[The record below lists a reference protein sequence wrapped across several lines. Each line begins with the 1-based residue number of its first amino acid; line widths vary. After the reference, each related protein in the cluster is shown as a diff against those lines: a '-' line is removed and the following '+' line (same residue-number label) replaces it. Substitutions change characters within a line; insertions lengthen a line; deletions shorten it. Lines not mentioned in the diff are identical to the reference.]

1 MVFIDNG
8 VKRNKKMKIIITEKQ
23 HKLIVEALGVPD
35 SILDAAEEFYD
46 IFLNKIK
53 DIKLKRDKYEFEDSV
68 DIVLGDKT
76 KINIDEYV
84 LEVSVREIEEFD
96 ETAKV
101 ASMGMGQGFTFD
113 RTIYM
118 KRIEETRKAVFA
130 INYIVRPD
138 WDVNELYDEFK
149 KDRVDHIA
157 SLAHELKHFYDKQVK
172 KIDLI
177 GKDAEYQSIFESPR
191 FDIPVIDNEFLKYT
205 YYTNVAENLVRATEV
220 ASNLRSQDIKKSQ
233 FREFLKQNR
242 TYKTLTELKDFTYE
256 KLIEGLYEKMDR
268 IDEIAAE
275 LDMDPESMT
284 TEEKIDFILRLVY
297 INLGN
302 AKMRLFDKYTEDRSL
317 LGMFSLFGFND
328 SKDEKMDNVRN
339 QFVKHISKYEKNPI
353 QFFKNEIKKFHIV
366 ADKMIR
372 KIAKLYS
379 MAKDDAPAVKE
390 SIIDWELHSKLLQK
404 GKIKLTYDTELI
416 KKKS

>member
-1 MVFIDNG
+1 
-8 VKRNKKMKIIITEKQ
+8 
-23 HKLIVEALGVPD
+23 
-35 SILDAAEEFYD
+35 
-46 IFLNKIK
+46 
-53 DIKLKRDKYEFEDSV
+53 
-68 DIVLGDKT
+68 
-76 KINIDEYV
+76 
-84 LEVSVREIEEFD
+84 
-96 ETAKV
+96 
-101 ASMGMGQGFTFD
+101 
-113 RTIYM
+113 
-118 KRIEETRKAVFA
+118 
-130 INYIVRPD
+130 
-138 WDVNELYDEFK
+138 
-149 KDRVDHIA
+149 
-157 SLAHELKHFYDKQVK
+157 
-172 KIDLI
+172 
-177 GKDAEYQSIFESPR
+177 
-191 FDIPVIDNEFLKYT
+191 
-205 YYTNVAENLVRATEV
+205 
-220 ASNLRSQDIKKSQ
+220 
-233 FREFLKQNR
+233 
-242 TYKTLTELKDFTYE
+242 
-256 KLIEGLYEKMDR
+256 
-268 IDEIAAE
+268 
-275 LDMDPESMT
+275 MT